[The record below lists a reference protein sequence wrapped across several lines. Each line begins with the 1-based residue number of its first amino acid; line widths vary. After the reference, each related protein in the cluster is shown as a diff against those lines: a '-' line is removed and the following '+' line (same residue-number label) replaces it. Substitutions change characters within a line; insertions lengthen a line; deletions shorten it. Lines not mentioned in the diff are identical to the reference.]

1 MELSALSKAIT
12 PTLSR
17 QLFMMAKQYDD
28 VIDFTLGDP
37 DVPTPKAICDAAYD
51 AAINGKTHYSPNAGL
66 PALREEIAKLVS
78 KESGN
83 NYEGK
88 NVAVTIG
95 ATEAVY
101 LSFMACVNPG
111 DEVIILAPYW
121 VQYENIVKLLGG
133 KPVIIDTFKEG
144 FEPDLNAIFK
154 AINER
159 TKAIV
164 VNSPNNPSGYIYK
177 DTFLKELA
185 EMASA
190 NDILIFD
197 DEAYRSLVYD
207 GEFPSIAKYCRKEDI
222 VIINSFSKQF
232 AMTGWRVGYV
242 VAEENFIDAVVKFQ
256 QNIAVCVATPNQYAA
271 IEAITNTEKY
281 AGGIKD
287 VFQKRRDV
295 LIRELSKIKELS
307 FQVPAGTFYAF
318 IDISKTGM
326 NSKFFCF
333 DLLEKQHVAV
343 IPGVAFGE
351 SFDNYIRLAF
361 TLNDD
366 KIVEGINRIHEFIIQ
381 SK

>member
-1 MELSALSKAIT
+1 MELSALSKVIS

-37 DVPTPKAICDAAYD
+37 DVPTPKAICDAAYN
-51 AAINGKTHYSPNAGL
+51 AAIDGKTHYAPNAGI
-66 PALREEIAKLVS
+66 PALREAIAKQVS
-78 KESGN
+78 KESSIE
-83 NYEGK
+83 YSAE
-88 NVAVTIG
+88 NVAITIG

-101 LSFMACVNPG
+101 LSFMACINPG

-133 KPVIIDTFKEG
+133 KPVIIDTFKED
-144 FEPDLNAIFK
+144 FEPDLNVIFNAISK
-154 AINER
+154 H

-164 VNSPNNPSGYIYK
+164 INSPNNPSGYIYK
-177 DTFLKELA
+177 ESFLKDLA
-185 EMASA
+185 EMAIS
-190 NDILIFD
+190 NNIIIFD

-207 GEFPSIAKYCRKEDI
+207 VEYTSVAKYCRKDDI

-242 VAEENFIDAVVKFQ
+242 VAEENLINTVVKFQ
-256 QNIAVCVATPNQYAA
+256 QNIAVCVSTPNQYAA

-281 AGGIKD
+281 AGGIKNI
-287 VFQKRRDV
+287 FQKRRDV
-295 LIRELSKIKELS
+295 LVRELSKIEKLS
-307 FQVPAGTFYAF
+307 FQVPIGTFYAF
-318 IDISKTGM
+318 IDISRTGM
-326 NSKFFCF
+326 NSRFFCF

-343 IPGVAFGE
+343 IPGVAFGKA
-351 SFDNYIRLAF
+351 FDNYIRLAF
-361 TLNDD
+361 TLNEDN
-366 KIVEGINRIHEFIIQ
+366 IIEGINRIYDFIIH

>member
-1 MELSALSKAIT
+1 MELSNLSRVIA

-37 DVPTPKAICDAAYD
+37 DVPTPKAICDAAYN
-51 AAINGKTHYSPNAGL
+51 AAINGKTHYAPNAGL
-66 PALREEIAKLVS
+66 PALREAIAKQVS
-78 KESGN
+78 KESGIDYTAN
-83 NYEGK
+83 

-101 LSFMACVNPG
+101 LSFMACINPG

-133 KPVIIDTFKEG
+133 KSVIIDTFKED
-144 FEPDLNAIFK
+144 FEPDLNVIHK
-154 AINER
+154 AINDR

-164 VNSPNNPSGYIYK
+164 VNSPNNPSGYVYN
-177 DTFLKELA
+177 DAFLKELA
-185 EMASA
+185 EMARA
-190 NDILIFD
+190 NNILIFD

-207 GEFPSIAKYCRKEDI
+207 GEYPSIAKYYRKEAI
-222 VIINSFSKQF
+222 VIINSFSKEF

-242 VAEENFIDAVVKFQ
+242 VAEENFINTVVKFQ
-256 QNIAVCVATPNQYAA
+256 QNIAVCVSTPNQYAA
-271 IEAITNTEKY
+271 IEAITNKDKY

-287 VFQKRRDV
+287 VFHKRRDV
-295 LIRELSKIKELS
+295 LTKELNKIDGLR
-307 FQVPAGTFYAF
+307 FQSPAGTFYAF
-318 IDISKTGM
+318 IDISSTGLDSKT
-326 NSKFFCF
+326 FCF
-333 DLLEKQHVAV
+333 SLLEKQHVAV

-351 SFDNYIRLAF
+351 VFDNYIRLAF
-361 TLNDD
+361 TLNED
-366 KIVEGINRIHEFIIQ
+366 KLVEGINRIREFIIH

>member
-1 MELSALSKAIT
+1 MELSNLSKVVA

-51 AAINGKTHYSPNAGL
+51 AAINGKTHYAPNAGL
-66 PALREEIAKLVS
+66 PALREAIAKQVS
-78 KESGN
+78 NESGIEYSAN
-83 NYEGK
+83 N
-88 NVAVTIG
+88 VSVTIG

-101 LSFMACVNPG
+101 MSFMACINRG

-154 AINER
+154 AISER
-159 TKAIV
+159 TRAIV

-177 DTFLKELA
+177 EAFLKELA

-190 NDILIFD
+190 NNILIFD

-242 VAEENFIDAVVKFQ
+242 VADENFINSVVKFQ

-271 IEAITNTEKY
+271 IEAIKNAEKY

-295 LIRELSKIKELS
+295 LIRELSKIEELT
-307 FQVPAGTFYAF
+307 FQAPAGTFYAF

-351 SFDNYIRLAF
+351 TFDNYIRLAF
-361 TLNDD
+361 TLNED
-366 KIVEGINRIHEFIIQ
+366 KIIEGIKRIKEYIKQI
-381 SK
+381 